1 MVLEIILG
9 IIILMLVYSN
19 WNQLKKVEYYEDYL
33 AVYEEWV
40 DEFSN
45 RIQEANVRLKQI
57 DSKGTFEADDEV
69 GYFFKMLKESMEN
82 LNIMNNQVEGFNDQR
97 AQANQAKEETQE
109 EK

>member
-1 MVLEIILG
+1 I
-9 IIILMLVYSN
+9 YSN

-33 AVYEEWV
+33 AVYEDWF

-45 RIQEANVRLKQI
+45 RIQEANTTIRRI

-82 LNIMNNQVEGFNDQR
+82 LNVMNNQVEVFDEQR
-97 AQANQAKEETQE
+97 GQGNQKNQAEEE
-109 EK
+109 EKEKE